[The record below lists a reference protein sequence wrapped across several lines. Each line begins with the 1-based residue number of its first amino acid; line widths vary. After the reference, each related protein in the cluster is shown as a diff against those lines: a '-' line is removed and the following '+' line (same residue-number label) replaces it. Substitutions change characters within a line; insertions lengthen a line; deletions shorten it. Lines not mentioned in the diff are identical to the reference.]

1 MDKYIHK
8 DDALFD
14 VHKLPVT
21 WSQRHG
27 IETPT
32 KKRSPLDTMSV
43 AQQEKAANTVTD
55 ERSSSH
61 GATRD
66 AATNFGFHIE
76 TNPDDTLHVDVN
88 E

>member
-1 MDKYIHK
+1 
-8 DDALFD
+8 
-14 VHKLPVT
+14 
-21 WSQRHG
+21 
-27 IETPT
+27 
-32 KKRSPLDTMSV
+32 MSV